1 MSREERAFMSRKSV
15 IGFVIF
21 DGQLSNALLNGDV
34 YMPLRCACRRT
45 MESPTVYS
53 ANVNAPHVSLGEAF
67 VPVL

>member
-34 YMPLRCACRRT
+34 YMPLRCA
-45 MESPTVYS
+45 
-53 ANVNAPHVSLGEAF
+53 
-67 VPVL
+67 